1 MTRIVRLVGLAI
13 LGTGLLTG
21 CERPLSLAVENH
33 DPTAYLL
40 RVVDGRHRAWRI
52 PPMTA
57 GTGPLND
64 GTEKRFVMIAALD
77 CTELGRLGLAT
88 GELTLIVEGGG
99 LADPDLRESI
109 DADLA
114 PLEQIVDPCL

>member
-1 MTRIVRLVGLAI
+1 MSRIVGLVVSAI
-13 LGTGLLTG
+13 LGAGLLTG

-40 RVVDGRHRAWRI
+40 RVVDGRHRAWRV
-52 PPMTA
+52 PPMSA
-57 GTGPLND
+57 GTGPMSD
-64 GTEKRFVMIAALD
+64 GTGRRFVMISGLD

-99 LADPDLRESI
+99 FADPDLRESI

-114 PLEQIVDPCL
+114 PLEQIIDPCS